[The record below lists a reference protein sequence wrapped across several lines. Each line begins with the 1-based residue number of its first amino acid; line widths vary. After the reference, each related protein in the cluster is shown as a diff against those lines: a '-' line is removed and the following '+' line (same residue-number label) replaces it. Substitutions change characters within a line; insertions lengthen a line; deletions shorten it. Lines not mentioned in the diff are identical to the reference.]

1 MLNLSRRS
9 IGVFMRLSR
18 APILMQIENGR
29 TPKAKYLHDLTYHGQ
44 ELSFNEAKNIII
56 QYLESSGSV
65 DLEKDVN
72 GIAKIR
78 LNNPRCMNAINAK
91 MMSDLEEI
99 TEKLSQWTEC
109 KGAIVYGADGNFCA
123 GGDLNFAKKISNPY
137 GGYAMNIYLGHILNK
152 FKKLPIITVAYI
164 EGAGAIGGGAEITTA
179 CDYRLMCNAADST
192 VIGFP
197 HSKMGIVPAW
207 GSTGRLV
214 SIVGV
219 RKTLDLLLESRLLR
233 AAEAMDSG
241 LVDGTVTTM
250 ADAEAWL
257 SRKIK
262 GDLNVIR
269 AIKSTVMCYND
280 SLETARM
287 MESRIFAPLWG
298 GTAHNA
304 ALEQHLKHNK

>member
-9 IGVFMRLSR
+9 IGVFMHRT
-18 APILMQIENGR
+18 PILMNMENWQ
-29 TPKAKYLHDLTYHGQ
+29 TPKEKYLHDFKYHGK
-44 ELSFNEAKNIII
+44 ELSFTEAKNIMF
-56 QYLESSGSV
+56 QYLDSSGSV
-65 DLEKDVN
+65 DLEKDSN

-78 LNNPRCMNAINAK
+78 LSNPRFKNAINVK
-91 MMSDLEEI
+91 MISDLEEI
-99 TEKLSQWTEC
+99 TEKLTQWTNC
-109 KGAIVYGADGNFCA
+109 KGAILYGANGNFCS
-123 GGDLNFAKKISNPY
+123 GGDLNIAKTINNPFS
-137 GGYAMNIYLGHILNK
+137 GYAMNIYIGHVIDK
-152 FKKLPIITVAYI
+152 FKRLPIITVAYI
-164 EGAGAIGGGAEITTA
+164 EGTGAIGGGAEITTA